1 MSIFFPEDEGREV
14 PCSDNQPIL
23 RTELVTGAAGPTGS
37 QGPAGP
43 VGVGVVSGGFTGQ
56 VLAKKSNANYDTEW
70 VTGGGGGG
78 SAIWGGIAGTL
89 SNQLDL
95 QTVLDAKAPSSGIS
109 PSAISGTAV
118 ITTDSRLSDSR
129 TPTGAA
135 SGDLGGT
142 YPSPSVVKLQG
153 YSVATTAPITGQSL
167 GWTGSEWSAVTPLTS
182 VTWGG
187 ITGTL
192 ANQTDLQSALDA
204 KALKITAITAGTGL
218 TGGGD
223 LSQSRIISML
233 ADVPADSLNFNTAA
247 TETAAIGKMF
257 WNTTEGTPQVGLAGG
272 NVQLQMGSMLVS
284 YVRNAEATTLN
295 KGEVVYLFGATG
307 NRASVKRASN
317 VADLSSS
324 KTIGLVA
331 ESIGANQNGFII
343 TQGVLDGLSLGSPYV
358 SGDSIYL
365 DTTPGAFTRVKPTQP
380 DHIVFLG
387 VVERANAG
395 NGQLYIRP
403 QNGFEL
409 EELHDVLITSPIN
422 NQTILWNSAVTLW
435 TNSTLTVGTISGL
448 SADLSGKVTSVGAT
462 SPVVSSGGTTPTISI
477 PVATATTSGY
487 ISSTDWTTFNAKA
500 KTTDVQI
507 FTRGTLFTTTA
518 TAFTSGSPT
527 ITVASNANMV
537 VGMAITAPFLPTQTS
552 GIPTT
557 ITNISGTTITV
568 SGNATYNYS
577 DRNIATTI
585 GFATSL
591 YTWTKPTGAKSV
603 DVFCIAGGGAGAGGR
618 VNAGLQGGGAGA
630 GGGLNFRTQIPATI
644 LSATEPVFV
653 GIEGI
658 GGTATNQINSQN
670 IAGGAGF
677 DSSFG
682 AISAITTNPFV
693 FAGGGGGGSGAAG
706 GNGSAS
712 IRNVNVAGAGGAGGS
727 AAAGAAGS
735 SSFIS
740 AAGGGGGGGANTTSF
755 FNGGNGQ
762 WVLGNNPVGGQ
773 SQSSGVEGTNGAAG
787 TSMGTYIHA
796 GGGGSGGVGAYT
808 GKNAGAGGN
817 GGLYG
822 GGGGGGG
829 CLGNFNASFFSGKGG
844 DGGQGIVIV
853 TTYF

>member
-14 PCSDNQPIL
+14 PNVDNQPIL
-23 RTELVTGAAGPTGS
+23 RTEIIAGAAGPTGS
-37 QGPAGP
+37 QGPIGP
-43 VGVGVVSGGFTGQ
+43 VGVGVVTGGLTGQ
-56 VLAKKSNANYDTEW
+56 VLAKKTNADYDTEW
-70 VTGGGGGG
+70 VTGGGAGA
-78 SAIWGGIAGTL
+78 AIWGGIAGTL
-89 SNQLDL
+89 SNQTDL

-135 SGDLGGT
+135 SGDLAGT
-142 YPSPSVVKLQG
+142 FPAPEVIKLRG
-153 YSVATTAPITGQSL
+153 YSVS
-167 GWTGSEWSAVTPLTS
+167 LTS
-182 VTWGG
+182 PSDKQA
-187 ITGTL
+187 IL
-192 ANQTDLQSALDA
+192 FNSSA
-204 KALKITAITAGTGL
+204 TA
-218 TGGGD
+218 
-223 LSQSRIISML
+223 
-233 ADVPADSLNFNTAA
+233 
-247 TETAAIGKMF
+247 
-257 WNTTEGTPQVGLAGG
+257 
-272 NVQLQMGSMLVS
+272 
-284 YVRNAEATTLN
+284 
-295 KGEVVYLFGATG
+295 
-307 NRASVKRASN
+307 
-317 VADLSSS
+317 
-324 KTIGLVA
+324 
-331 ESIGANQNGFII
+331 
-343 TQGVLDGLSLGSPYV
+343 
-358 SGDSIYL
+358 
-365 DTTPGAFTRVKPTQP
+365 
-380 DHIVFLG
+380 
-387 VVERANAG
+387 
-395 NGQLYIRP
+395 
-403 QNGFEL
+403 FE
-409 EELHDVLITSPIN
+409 
-422 NQTILWNSAVTLW
+422 
-435 TNSTLTVGTISGL
+435 NSTLTIGTISGL
-448 SADLSGKVTSVGAT
+448 SADLSGKVTAVSGT
-462 SPVVSSGGTTPTISI
+462 SPIVSSGGTTPTISM
-477 PVATATTSGY
+477 PVATATTNGY
-487 ISSTDWTTFNAKA
+487 LSSTDWSTFNSKQAAGTYVTSVTGTTPIVSSGGTTPAISIPVATAATSGYLASADWSTFNAKA

-507 FTRGTLFTTTA
+507 FTRGTLYTTTA
-518 TAFTSGSPT
+518 TAFTSGSAT

-537 VGMAITAPFLPTQTS
+537 VGMAITAPFLPAQS
-552 GIPTT
+552 GGIPTT

-568 SGNATYNYS
+568 SGNATYSYS

-670 IAGGAGF
+670 IPGGTGF

-706 GNGSAS
+706 GNGSAG

-735 SSFIS
+735 SSLIS

-773 SQSSGVEGTNGAAG
+773 AQSSGVEGTNGVAG
-787 TSMGTYIHA
+787 TSMGTSIHA